1 MDLKMARQLYEQ
13 AGGMISMA
21 STIGRDLDITT
32 LEDAA
37 LGDAE
42 ATKRVTRINAELA
55 SMQGLSLGAAQ
66 KDGNIVGLTEDQCI
80 IGLAL
85 RGPLNRPALSFQR
98 LRRKLVLKPQSNGLI
113 AFQLPERKSSGKG
126 STTARCLWSC
136 LIGKHIVEVQME
148 EFDAPGEHGVKQM
161 RETIDR
167 KDDTIKKLEAELA
180 SYKDKEID
188 NVFGKLGLSTD
199 KGFGKALK
207 QVYDG
212 PVNTEAV
219 AQFAKDEYG
228 FEPTGMVEATPQ
240 AEPEQV
246 VQDDA
251 RSRVAA
257 LDANSTSDVPL
268 DVNQQLAQ
276 VLKGASVKDSLRAK
290 LNIMDDVKNNK

>member
-1 MDLKMARQLYEQ
+1 MD
-13 AGGMISMA
+13 
-21 STIGRDLDITT
+21 
-32 LEDAA
+32 
-37 LGDAE
+37 
-42 ATKRVTRINAELA
+42 
-55 SMQGLSLGAAQ
+55 
-66 KDGNIVGLTEDQCI
+66 
-80 IGLAL
+80 
-85 RGPLNRPALSFQR
+85 
-98 LRRKLVLKPQSNGLI
+98 
-113 AFQLPERKSSGKG
+113 
-126 STTARCLWSC
+126 
-136 LIGKHIVEVQME
+136 

-180 SYKDKEID
+180 SFKDKEIN

-212 PVNTEAV
+212 PVDLESV

-228 FEPTGMVEATPQ
+228 FEPTGEVEVIPQ
-240 AEPEQV
+240 SEPSPV
-246 VQDDA
+246 IQDDA

-268 DVNQQLAQ
+268 DVNEQLAA

-290 LNIMDDVKNNK
+290 LNIMDNVKNNK